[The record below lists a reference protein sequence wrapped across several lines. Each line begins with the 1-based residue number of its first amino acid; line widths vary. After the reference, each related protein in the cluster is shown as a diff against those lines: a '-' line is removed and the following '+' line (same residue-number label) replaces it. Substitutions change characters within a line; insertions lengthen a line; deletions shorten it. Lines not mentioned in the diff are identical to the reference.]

1 MGRGKGRVPEVEV
14 RSPTS
19 KEPGGFAEERS
30 PSPAGIALAA
40 CPEQSEL
47 EAGTAG
53 WRGGGVV
60 GRSLDT
66 PALPGLTVATPGTRA
81 ESQFRQIPTGI
92 LGFSRPESGVSNE

>member
-53 WRGGGVV
+53 WRGGG
-60 GRSLDT
+60 
-66 PALPGLTVATPGTRA
+66 ALTGHTGTSRADGGHTGDPG
-81 ESQFRQIPTGI
+81 
-92 LGFSRPESGVSNE
+92 